1 MFSGCTSL
9 CDLNISKFDTSN
21 TITMTNMF
29 HNCSKLSSID
39 LSHFETEFVIDMSYM
54 FSDLASLIII
64 LNFLL
69 IIINMSKISITLV

>member
-1 MFSGCTSL
+1 
-9 CDLNISKFDTSN
+9 
-21 TITMTNMF
+21 MTNMF

-39 LSHFETEFVIDMSYM
+39 LSHFKSEFAIDMLYM
-54 FSDLASLIII
+54 FSDFASLKII

>member
-29 HNCSKLSSID
+29 YNCSKLSSIN

-54 FSDLASLIII
+54 FGDLASIII

>member
-1 MFSGCTSL
+1 
-9 CDLNISKFDTSN
+9 
-21 TITMTNMF
+21 MTNMF

-39 LSHFETEFVIDMSYM
+39 LSNFETEFVIDMSSM